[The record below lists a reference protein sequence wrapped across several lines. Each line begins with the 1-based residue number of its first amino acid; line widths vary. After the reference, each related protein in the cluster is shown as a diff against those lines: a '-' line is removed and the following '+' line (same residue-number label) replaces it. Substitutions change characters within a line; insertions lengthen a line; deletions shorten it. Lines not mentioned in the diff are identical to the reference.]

1 MGILI
6 WAVAGLL
13 AFTVARRLRSGGA
26 LPWPVEVLVALA
38 AALVFGLI
46 ATAFDFGGWRE
57 LEWRAGVF
65 ALAGSSLIL
74 AIVRGARLAMA
85 KHR

>member
-1 MGILI
+1 MGIVI
-6 WAVAGLL
+6 WAAAGVL
-13 AFTVARRLRSGGA
+13 AFAVARLLRSGGA
-26 LPWPVEVLVALA
+26 PAWPVEILVAIA

-74 AIVRGARLAMA
+74 AIVRSARLALA
-85 KHR
+85 KRP